1 MFDQPLQIDNII
13 RRLRFNANEMTQE
26 ELANL
31 VGVTRQTIL
40 ALENGKYFPSL
51 ILAIKIAKVFGKSV
65 EEVFIMKE

>member
-40 ALENGKYFPSL
+40 ALENGKYLPSL

-65 EEVFIMKE
+65 EEVFILRE